1 MKGVSISFNNSYME
15 GGAQSK
21 CAQFNLGKMK
31 PVNIQ
36 INEWLSKQQEG
47 LALFQEPNQKKGKIM
62 LNSEVH
68 RWTGTKGMYI
78 NK

>member
-1 MKGVSISFNNSYME
+1 ME

-47 LALFQEPNQKKGKIM
+47 LALFKEPNQKKEKKFQLRG
-62 LNSEVH
+62 NTVH

-78 NK
+78 NE

>member
-1 MKGVSISFNNSYME
+1 M
-15 GGAQSK
+15 
-21 CAQFNLGKMK
+21 
-31 PVNIQ
+31 NIQ

-47 LALFQEPNQKKGKIM
+47 LALFQEPNQKKGEIM